1 MTANTQSS
9 PICPLCGETAKSTND
24 VYVHLQ
30 VEHRKSAICEALV
43 EATDVARS
51 DRIVAGD

>member
-1 MTANTQSS
+1 MTANTTSA
-9 PICPLCGETAKSTND
+9 PTCPLCGEQAPSTND

-43 EATDVARS
+43 ESTDGART
-51 DRIVAGD
+51 DRIVADD

>member
-1 MTANTQSS
+1 MTETTTSS
-9 PICPLCGETAKSTND
+9 PTCPLCGETAKSTND

-43 EATDVARS
+43 EAADVPRS